1 VDGPVGSAWL
11 AELAGAVEGIDDPY
25 PVGGKAGLVVD
36 ALLREDG
43 VAGPGLRQLGHQ
55 ELVGL
60 PVSGVPQRAGVAA
73 LSAQL
78 QEEAASTLGEIRC

>member
-11 AELAGAVEGIDDPY
+11 AELAGAVEGVDNPY
-25 PVGGKAGLVVD
+25 PVGGQAGLVVA
-36 ALLREDG
+36 ALLRKDG

-60 PVSGVPQRAGVAA
+60 PVSGVPQGRGVAA
-73 LSAQL
+73 RGAQVK
-78 QEEAASTLGEIRC
+78 EEAAGALG